1 MKLCF
6 STLACP
12 AWSLEQI
19 IDNAVASGM
28 QGVDFRGVGEEIDIT
43 KMPAFNENRTMT
55 IGSIRERGLE
65 MPCLNTSIVLVTP
78 APERWQMMLDE
89 CQRHAELAKKSE
101 TKFLRVFGGG
111 VPKGMTRD
119 EARLLSQRHL
129 RQLVKICHP
138 FGCQPLLET
147 HDDWST
153 SSEVLELVHEFDPNE
168 VGVLWDIEHPYRKGE
183 APAETVTAMKRY
195 LRHVHFKDS
204 TRDEGK
210 NLPKL
215 LGEGNLPLTE
225 CVHVLK
231 EVGYD
236 GWICLET
243 EKRWASEAPEPEQS
257 IPQFAQFMKQAWA

>member
-12 AWSLEQI
+12 AWSLDQI
-19 IDNAVASGM
+19 VDGAAAGGM
-28 QGVDFRGVGEEIDIT
+28 QGIDFRGVGDEIDIT
-43 KMPAFNENRTMT
+43 KMPAFNENRTLT
-55 IGSIRERGLE
+55 IQTIRARGLE
-65 MPCLNTSIVLVTP
+65 MPCLNTSVVLVTP
-78 APERWQMMLDE
+78 APERWEMMLDE
-89 CQRHAELAKKSE
+89 AQRHAELSRKSE
-101 TKFLRVFGGG
+101 TKYLRVFGGA
-111 VPKGMTRD
+111 VPRGMTRE
-119 EARLLSQRHL
+119 EARAMSQRHL

-138 FGCQPLLET
+138 HNCQPLLET

-153 SSEVLELVHEFDPNE
+153 SSEVLELLHEFGPAE

-183 APAETVTAMKRY
+183 SPAETVTALRRY

-204 TRDEGK
+204 LRPNGK
-210 NLPKL
+210 SIPKL
-215 LGEGNLPLTE
+215 LGEGDLPIAE

-231 EVGYD
+231 ETGYD

-257 IPQFAQFMKQAWA
+257 IPQFSEFMRKIW